1 MNAQPWL
8 NTVATKMISA
18 SHNKSNDNNNKQWK
32 IDDWRRNTKMED
44 AETEAEA
51 KMISTSHIKSCDN
64 NKHWKIDDWRRQIK
78 MEDAETEAEAKND
91 FNKSQQKL

>member
-1 MNAQPWL
+1 
-8 NTVATKMISA
+8 MISA
-18 SHNKSNDNNNKQWK
+18 SHNKSNENNNKQWK

-51 KMISTSHIKSCDN
+51 K
-64 NKHWKIDDWRRQIK
+64 
-78 MEDAETEAEAKND
+78 ND